1 MSKEPNILI
10 AIAEAE
16 EQELSD
22 LMMECLAIFEGG
34 DIREDYQ
41 CAWVLFQIE
50 EMVDSFTR
58 IRDLVEERQESRKV
72 ILELKGLARGDA
84 DAGD

>member
-1 MSKEPNILI
+1 MTDRLKR
-10 AIAEAE
+10 E

-41 CAWVLFQIE
+41 SAWVLFQIE
-50 EMVDSFTR
+50 EMVDSFIR
-58 IRDLVEERQESRKV
+58 IRDLVKERQESRKM
-72 ILELKGLARGDA
+72 IRELKELARG
-84 DAGD
+84 GE